1 MEKHI
6 YIFRTETNSCK
17 IGVSKNISQ
26 RKSTIAMQGNNIIVD
41 VFYTPK
47 CYNAFEI
54 ENKIHKYF
62 NDKRI
67 IGEWFDVDYFEACMK
82 LDEMFN
88 KYAITEPKDETI
100 KYCDYHSDR
109 QLEDKK
115 VEITLSNNIIDDLE
129 LSDSEIAV
137 YVALMSICSSS
148 KNTQFVSYNMIG
160 YELFGS
166 NNYKRCAQ
174 ENIKNGLDSLIKKG
188 LIPIVQELSKTE
200 FELDTHKL
208 FFDFNEDEEYYTI
221 IRRDEIHK
229 IMNIDN
235 KMDKFKL
242 LRYYTICI
250 RTLCR
255 SKSFKGKSGIIGFMP
270 VEYLCNMIGVSFKTN
285 SKLIYQYNKVL
296 EENKIMYI
304 NHNND
309 KFIQNSSTGRIRSYT
324 NNYGRYEDK
333 DYICEYAIKNINESI
348 ENDVISESNK
358 RRKYSAWYNNLC
370 NDFDKYI
377 KIYSDKEL
385 IEMYE
390 YIHSKNNRINDE
402 LDYIKESSQRNDLL
416 NRLKDEDILLCIP
429 CIKEYIDKRLVN
441 AS

>member
-26 RKSTIAMQGNNIIVD
+26 RKSTIAMQGNNIIID

-88 KYAITEPKDETI
+88 KYAITEPKDEMI

-174 ENIKNGLDSLIKKG
+174 ANI
-188 LIPIVQELSKTE
+188 
-200 FELDTHKL
+200 
-208 FFDFNEDEEYYTI
+208 
-221 IRRDEIHK
+221 
-229 IMNIDN
+229 
-235 KMDKFKL
+235 
-242 LRYYTICI
+242 
-250 RTLCR
+250 
-255 SKSFKGKSGIIGFMP
+255 
-270 VEYLCNMIGVSFKTN
+270 
-285 SKLIYQYNKVL
+285 VL
-296 EENKIMYI
+296 
-304 NHNND
+304 
-309 KFIQNSSTGRIRSYT
+309 
-324 NNYGRYEDK
+324 
-333 DYICEYAIKNINESI
+333 
-348 ENDVISESNK
+348 
-358 RRKYSAWYNNLC
+358 
-370 NDFDKYI
+370 
-377 KIYSDKEL
+377 
-385 IEMYE
+385 
-390 YIHSKNNRINDE
+390 
-402 LDYIKESSQRNDLL
+402 
-416 NRLKDEDILLCIP
+416 
-429 CIKEYIDKRLVN
+429 
-441 AS
+441 

>member
-88 KYAITEPKDETI
+88 KYAITEPKDEMI

-255 SKSFKGKSGIIGFMP
+255 SKSSI
-270 VEYLCNMIGVSFKTN
+270 T
-285 SKLIYQYNKVL
+285 
-296 EENKIMYI
+296 
-304 NHNND
+304 
-309 KFIQNSSTGRIRSYT
+309 IQ
-324 NNYGRYEDK
+324 
-333 DYICEYAIKNINESI
+333 
-348 ENDVISESNK
+348 
-358 RRKYSAWYNNLC
+358 
-370 NDFDKYI
+370 
-377 KIYSDKEL
+377 
-385 IEMYE
+385 
-390 YIHSKNNRINDE
+390 
-402 LDYIKESSQRNDLL
+402 
-416 NRLKDEDILLCIP
+416 
-429 CIKEYIDKRLVN
+429 
-441 AS
+441 